1 MITKSFNGFDP
12 QQYDAVHASSDLPTT
27 MNQMEQPTTSTL
39 RAEAAQQAKT
49 KRRMS
54 TDETIAFW
62 SCMVPCGWSIGGL
75 VAFLLSR
82 KQKGRASKQNTA
94 LRSLLFGLLSTLCY
108 LMAVLQA
115 EKYGVVPQLQQPETG
130 TPVKAQG

>member
-12 QQYDAVHASSDLPTT
+12 QQYDAVHASHDLPTT
-27 MNQMEQPTTSTL
+27 PDQMEQQTPPTP
-39 RAEAAQQAKT
+39 RAEVTQQAKKT
-49 KRRMS
+49 SHMS
-54 TDETIAFW
+54 ADETIAFW

-82 KQKGRASKQNTA
+82 KRKGRASQQNTA

-115 EKYGVVPQLQQPETG
+115 EKYGLAPQLQQAETG
-130 TPVKAQG
+130 TPVKAQD